1 MKLVHEK
8 KKKSNFSPGS
18 VHFSELFFF
27 LKYFLVDKLTIAKE
41 KFRLAIFLRK
51 IGRKMTFDFGG
62 PWNPVDMTFHKI
74 SNCFIIP
81 RA

>member
-1 MKLVHEK
+1 MQK
-8 KKKSNFSPGS
+8 NFR
-18 VHFSELFFF
+18 L
-27 LKYFLVDKLTIAKE
+27 
-41 KFRLAIFLRK
+41 FRLAIFYRK

-81 RA
+81 SRESFYALA